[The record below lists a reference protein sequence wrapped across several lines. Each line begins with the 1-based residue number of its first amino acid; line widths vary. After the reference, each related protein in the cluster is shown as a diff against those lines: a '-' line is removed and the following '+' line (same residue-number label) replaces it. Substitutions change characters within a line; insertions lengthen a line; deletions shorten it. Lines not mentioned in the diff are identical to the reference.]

1 MANNHDARLAALRL
15 QSLVATHSAAV
26 LGTSSGTKVGTK
38 LITIEFALGASGIEG
53 SIGWVLLT
61 KSARSG
67 LGPALLWMNKNKLRS
82 VNVVVDDAEV
92 AAVLARRARL
102 FELDVSIWSVR
113 DNQLIAAVPAS
124 VGANLTAPSE
134 HMKFAAMIEQSGADL
149 VCEHGVLSG
158 EVLGLEV
165 CRVVDDVADADGD
178 RAARIEIGVGA
189 HDREMFQMVNGREAT
204 LESLAKVVTTVRA
217 HRQLGAPKHPLN
229 QLGAERLYREI
240 LIADPQLIGA
250 TNLKRAEP
258 PVARENLKDPTPCVA
273 IGDTVDNMNS
283 RTVVVVCSAI
293 VDTDLVTF
301 AADARLRLA
310 PNAELVL
317 AVASNNVLPS
327 MQQLVSA
334 LRKPARFA
342 VVDQFR
348 S

>member
-1 MANNHDARLAALRL
+1 MANDHDARLAALRL
-15 QSLVATHSAAV
+15 QSLVATNSVVTAAATTSAKNK
-26 LGTSSGTKVGTK
+26 LDTVG
-38 LITIEFALGASGIEG
+38 FVLGASGIEG

-61 KSARSG
+61 QSAQAG
-67 LGPALLWMNKNKLRS
+67 LGPALLLMNKNKLRS
-82 VNVVVDDAEV
+82 VNVIVDDPDV
-92 AAVLARRARL
+92 AAVLARRAEL
-102 FELDVSIWSVR
+102 FELNISVWSVR
-113 DNQLIAAVPAS
+113 DNQLVAAVPAVVS
-124 VGANLTAPSE
+124 ANLTASSE
-134 HMKFAAMIEQSGADL
+134 HLKFAPMIERSGADL

-165 CRVVDDVADADGD
+165 CRVVDDVADAEGG

-189 HDREMFQMVNGREAT
+189 HDREMFQMVNGRDAT
-204 LESLAKVVTTVRA
+204 LESLAKVVNTVRA
-217 HRQLGAPKHPLN
+217 HRQPGAAKHPLN

-258 PVARENLKDPTPCVA
+258 PVARDNLKDPTPCVA
-273 IGDTVDNMNS
+273 IGDTNS

-310 PNAELVL
+310 PDAELVL
-317 AVASNNVLPS
+317 AVAPNNVLPS
-327 MQQLVSA
+327 MQQLASA

-342 VVDQFR
+342 VVKQFR

>member
-1 MANNHDARLAALRL
+1 MANDHEARLAALRL
-15 QSLVATHSAAV
+15 QSLVATAPVVTVASTTGA
-26 LGTSSGTKVGTK
+26 KTK
-38 LITIEFALGASGIEG
+38 LDTVEFVLGASGIDG

-61 KSARSG
+61 RSAQSG
-67 LGPALLWMNKNKLRS
+67 LGPALLLMNKNKLRS
-82 VNVVVDDAEV
+82 LNVIVDAADD
-92 AAVLARRARL
+92 AAVLARRAEL
-102 FELDVSIWSVR
+102 FELNISVWSVR
-113 DNQLIAAVPAS
+113 DNQLVAAVPAV
-124 VGANLTAPSE
+124 VGANLTPSSE
-134 HMKFAAMIEQSGADL
+134 HLKFAPMIERSGADL

-165 CRVVDDVADADGD
+165 CRVVDDVADVDGG

-204 LESLAKVVTTVRA
+204 LESLAKVVNTVRS
-217 HRQLGAPKHPLN
+217 HRRRGAPNHPLN

-240 LIADPQLIGA
+240 MIADPQLVGA
-250 TNLKRAEP
+250 SNLKRAEP
-258 PVARENLKDPTPCVA
+258 PVARGNLKDPTPCVA
-273 IGDTVDNMNS
+273 IGRTIGDTNS
-283 RTVVVVCSAI
+283 RELVVVCSAI
-293 VDTDLVTF
+293 VDTDLVAF

-327 MQQLVSA
+327 MQQLASA